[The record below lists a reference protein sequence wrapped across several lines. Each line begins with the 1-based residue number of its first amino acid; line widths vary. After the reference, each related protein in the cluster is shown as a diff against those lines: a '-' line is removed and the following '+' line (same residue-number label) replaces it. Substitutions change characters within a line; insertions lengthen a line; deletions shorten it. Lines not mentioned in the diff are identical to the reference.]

1 MHFGAWRLV
10 RQRWALS
17 GQRAGTSQ
25 RRGETVNETYV
36 TIVGRVIN
44 KPEHRQTGN
53 DVELTKFRLASN
65 ERRYD
70 RESGTWVDGDRLFVN
85 VTCWRRLAF
94 GAHACL
100 DKGDPVVVTGRL
112 YTRGFEVEGQRRSM
126 IELDATA
133 IGPDLSKCTVT
144 VHRRRESQPGRPDDV
159 GHDTRDDLGNLGP
172 AGAFDEQPASVAA

>member
-1 MHFGAWRLV
+1 M
-10 RQRWALS
+10 
-17 GQRAGTSQ
+17 
-25 RRGETVNETYV
+25 VNETYV

-133 IGPDLSKCTVT
+133 IGPDLSRCTVT
-144 VHRRRESQPGRPDDV
+144 MHRRRENQPGRPDGLD
-159 GHDTRDDLGNLGP
+159 HDTRDDQGNLTP
-172 AGAFDEQPASVAA
+172 AGAFEEEPVAVAA